1 MIRIALFAL
10 FLGICPLA
18 NAQVLAPNPAGGL
31 LPDYSYPEWDPSC
44 EELMYAYIYWNE
56 ISTSSDA
63 RLHASI
69 AETTMMLKNCFGD
82 YFGIAK
88 ALEALLGR

>member
-1 MIRIALFAL
+1 MIRIVLFAL
-10 FLGICPLA
+10 FLGVCPLA

-44 EELMYAYIYWNE
+44 EALMYEFIYWNG
-56 ISTSSDA
+56 ISTSPDA
-63 RLHASI
+63 QHKASMT
-69 AETTMMLKNCFGD
+69 ETIMMLNNCYGD
-82 YFGIAK
+82 YLGIAK